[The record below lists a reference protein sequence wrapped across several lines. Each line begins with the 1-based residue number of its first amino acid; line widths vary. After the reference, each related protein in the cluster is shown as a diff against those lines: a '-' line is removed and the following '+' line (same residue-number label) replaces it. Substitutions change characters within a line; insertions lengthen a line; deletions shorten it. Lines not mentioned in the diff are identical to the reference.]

1 MTTILILAGFLATFG
16 IIAVVIAVVIQ
27 KGRKNAAKTFHA
39 VITPIDYLTGKS
51 EIRLATLHNQLTEE
65 GYQLDG
71 FDVYP
76 RISKPLTK

>member
-16 IIAVVIAVVIQ
+16 IIAVAIAIVIS
-27 KGRKNAAKTFHA
+27 KGCKNVSKTFHA

-51 EIRLATLHNQLTEE
+51 EIRLATLLEELTEE

-76 RISKPLTK
+76 RISKPLIK

>member
-1 MTTILILAGFLATFG
+1 MTTILILAVFLATFG
-16 IIAVVIAVVIQ
+16 IIAVVIAIILQ
-27 KGRKNAAKTFHA
+27 RGCKNASKTFHT
-39 VITPIDYLTGKS
+39 VITPIDYLAGKS
-51 EIRLATLHNQLTEE
+51 EIRLATLHKQLTDE

>member
-16 IIAVVIAVVIQ
+16 VAALVIAIVLQ
-27 KGRKNAAKTFHA
+27 RGCKNASKTFHT
-39 VITPIDYLTGKS
+39 VITYNDYITGKS
-51 EIRLATLHNQLTEE
+51 EIRLATLHEELTEE

>member
-1 MTTILILAGFLATFG
+1 MTTILILAEFLATFG
-16 IIAVVIAVVIQ
+16 IIALVISIVLQ
-27 KGRKNAAKTFHA
+27 KGRKNAAKTFHTA
-39 VITPIDYLTGKS
+39 ITYNDYITGKS
-51 EIRLATLHNQLTEE
+51 EIRLAALHDELTEE